1 MSIALAPV
9 LALILQTAPP
19 VARAPVLS
27 FPEPGLDDTAAYQG
41 YTTRFYRDSRDNA
54 VQIYLEPRAGRVV
67 NLWADAANE
76 SLGFT
81 ARDARGRPAAL
92 AWGADS
98 AVAWDSAGV
107 RTVEYRLAAATPG
120 VTLGWFLLGSMRVER
135 DFQYWK
141 RHLQPFTAPPF
152 YVAEESLLVANVGR
166 LPTAER
172 GRHLALLRA
181 GSVAAL
187 AQRLQPRLAAV
198 GPDSTWSIR
207 VERPSLDG
215 LTHLTLELRGS
226 PRDATARLA
235 GRTVRIESRNGGPV
249 RFIVRI
255 RTDAA
260 LLTPL
265 GRRDIFTGEFLA
277 FLASAGRGD
286 SAGSRGG
293 DSAAVVRQRRLE
305 RQVRSV
311 ELLASEEK
319 LMAGLP
325 NFATYFGRDMMMT
338 ALMMRSIWVPAM
350 AEHVIAGVLRKL
362 SPDGEV
368 SHEEALG
375 GQAIREHAA
384 EYNGLIAAYLR
395 SVARRG
401 AGRAAAQ
408 GDSLLRVARGVL
420 ASLHGT
426 RENYHMLDD
435 EFQLP
440 VLAARYLADSSVPAP
455 RKRAFLLDGAGDR
468 DDAGG
473 VSGDGTAGDGSAGD
487 DSAGDAS
494 AVDGSGGG
502 ASRLALL
509 LRELAVV
516 AAETQPYAADPQVT
530 NLVSFVRRDST
541 HWRSASWRDS
551 DAGYA
556 NGRFAMDINAI
567 WAPQALEGIA
577 TILAA
582 LPGLG
587 VTAATLDSLAPGTA
601 DGPLGAWLRDPG
613 TLRSAIATW
622 KGARRHFLV
631 TLAPQDIRNRIR
643 RRLAALPDAERRYW
657 TATMAGDT
665 GLTDSLSFL
674 ALSLDAAGRPIPVVN
689 TDPATDLFLGAAAGA
704 SDTARDEVGPFL
716 RPYPVGLFVPRLGS
730 LVANDAYASPAV
742 WKTFDGDAYH
752 SPRVVWGREVNLL
765 LLGLA
770 DRIAASYDSA
780 GRLTDPTR
788 EPAVRA
794 LGDALRRTLAAVGA
808 SGVEHSELWSYRIE
822 RGRLFPT
829 RYGTSSD
836 VQLWSCTDLAVQF
849 ALSRLPRS

>member
-1 MSIALAPV
+1 MSIALGPV
-9 LALILQTAPP
+9 IALAMLVQAAPP

-41 YTTRFYRDSRDNA
+41 YRTRFYRDSRDNA

-81 ARDARGRPAAL
+81 ARDARDRPAAL

-98 AVAWDSAGV
+98 AAAWDSAGV
-107 RTVEYRLAAATPG
+107 RTVEYRLVAAGPG
-120 VTLGWFLLGSMRVER
+120 VTLGWFLLGTMRVER

-187 AQRLQPRLAAV
+187 GQRLQVRLAAAT
-198 GPDSTWSIR
+198 GSDISADSTWSIR

-226 PRDATARLA
+226 SRDATARVA
-235 GRTVRIESRNGGPV
+235 SRTVSIESRNGGPV
-249 RFIVRI
+249 RFTVRI
-255 RTDAA
+255 STDAA
-260 LLTPL
+260 PLTPL
-265 GRRDIFTGEFLA
+265 TRRDIFTSEFLA
-277 FLASAGRGD
+277 FLASGGGRD
-286 SAGSRGG
+286 ST
-293 DSAAVVRQRRLE
+293 RQRRLE

-325 NFATYFGRDMMMT
+325 NYATYFGRDMMMT
-338 ALMMRSIWVPAM
+338 ALMMRSIWQPAM
-350 AEHVIAGVLRKL
+350 AEHVIAGVLGKL

-384 EYNGLIAAYLR
+384 EYNGVLAEYFRAAG
-395 SVARRG
+395 RRG
-401 AGRAAAQ
+401 AGRTAAQ
-408 GDSLLRVARGVL
+408 ADSLLRVSRGLL
-420 ASLHGT
+420 ASLHAT

-440 VLAARYLADSSVPAP
+440 VLAARYLADSSVAP
-455 RKRAFLLDGAGDR
+455 SRKRTFLLAAAGDTDAATEHAAADSTGHR
-468 DDAGG
+468 DSA
-473 VSGDGTAGDGSAGD
+473 DGSSRGD
-487 DSAGDAS
+487 
-494 AVDGSGGG
+494 
-502 ASRLALL
+502 SRLALL

-516 AAETQPYAADPQVT
+516 AAETRPYADDPRAT
-530 NLVSFVRRDST
+530 NLVSFVKRDST

-582 LPGLG
+582 LPRLG

-613 TLRSAIATW
+613 TLRGAIATW
-622 KGARRHFLV
+622 RGARRHFLV
-631 TLAPQDIRNRIR
+631 TLAPREVRDRIR
-643 RRLAALPDAERRYW
+643 RRLTSLPAADRRYW
-657 TATMAGDT
+657 TATLSGDS

-674 ALSLDAAGRPIPVVN
+674 ALSLDSAGRPIPVVN
-689 TDPATDLFLGAAAGA
+689 TDPSTDLFLGAAAGVT
-704 SDTARDEVGPFL
+704 DTAWDEVGPFL
-716 RPYPVGLFVPRLGS
+716 RPYPAGLFVPRLGP
-730 LVANDAYASPAV
+730 LVANDAYASAAV

-780 GRLTDPTR
+780 GRLTDPAR
-788 EPAVRA
+788 EPAVRS
-794 LGDALRRTLAAVGA
+794 LGDALRRILTAVAA
-808 SGVEHSELWSYRIE
+808 SGVEHNELWSYRIE
-822 RGRLFPT
+822 RGRLLPT

-849 ALSRLPRS
+849 ALSRLPRP

>member
-1 MSIALAPV
+1 
-9 LALILQTAPP
+9 
-19 VARAPVLS
+19 
-27 FPEPGLDDTAAYQG
+27 
-41 YTTRFYRDSRDNA
+41 
-54 VQIYLEPRAGRVV
+54 
-67 NLWADAANE
+67 
-76 SLGFT
+76 
-81 ARDARGRPAAL
+81 
-92 AWGADS
+92 
-98 AVAWDSAGV
+98 
-107 RTVEYRLAAATPG
+107 
-120 VTLGWFLLGSMRVER
+120 MRVER

-141 RHLQPFTAPPF
+141 RHLHPFTAPPF

-166 LPTAER
+166 LPAAER
-172 GRHLALLRA
+172 VRHLALLGA
-181 GSVAAL
+181 GSIAAL
-187 AQRLQPRLAAV
+187 QARLQARVSPSTASHV
-198 GPDSTWSIR
+198 DEDSAWSIR

-226 PRDATARLA
+226 PRDAIARVV

-249 RFIVRI
+249 RFAVRI
-255 RTDAA
+255 STDAA
-260 LLTPL
+260 PLTPL
-265 GRRDIFTGEFLA
+265 ARRDIFTPEFLA
-277 FLASAGRGD
+277 FLADAGVGD
-286 SAGSRGG
+286 SGASRAA
-293 DSAAVVRQRRLE
+293 DSARAGRQRRLE

-338 ALMMRSIWVPAM
+338 ALMMRSIWAPAM

-384 EYNGLIAAYLR
+384 EYNGVLDQYFR
-395 SVARRG
+395 GTRRRG
-401 AGRAAAQ
+401 AGQTAAS
-408 GDSLLRVARGVL
+408 GDSLLRVSRELL
-420 ASLHGT
+420 ATLHAT

-440 VLAARYLADSSVPAP
+440 VLAARYLADSSVAGS
-455 RKRAFLLDGAGDR
+455 RKRAFLLATAADTDNAGK
-468 DDAGG
+468 
-473 VSGDGTAGDGSAGD
+473 
-487 DSAGDAS
+487 
-494 AVDGSGGG
+494 GGG

-516 AAETQPYAADPQVT
+516 AAETRPYADDPRAT
-530 NLVSFVRRDST
+530 NLVSFVKRDAT

-567 WAPQALEGIA
+567 WAPEALEGIA

-587 VTAATLDSLAPGTA
+587 VTAATLDSLAPGAT
-601 DGPLGAWLRDPG
+601 DGPLGAWLRNPG
-613 TLRSAIATW
+613 PLRQTITVW

-631 TLAPQDIRNRIR
+631 TLAPQDVRGRLR
-643 RRLAALPDAERRYW
+643 RRLAALPSADRRYW
-657 TATMAGDT
+657 TTTMAADS

-674 ALSLDAAGRPIPVVN
+674 ALSLDSAGRPIPVVN
-689 TDPATDLFLGAAAGA
+689 TDPATGLFLGAAAGA
-704 SDTARDEVGPFL
+704 SDSARDEVGPFL
-716 RPYPVGLFVPRLGS
+716 RPYPAGLFVPRLGP
-730 LVANDAYASPAV
+730 LVANDAYAAPAV
-742 WKTFDGDAYH
+742 WKIFDGDAYH

-780 GRLTDPTR
+780 GRLRDPSR
-788 EPAVRA
+788 ESAVHS
-794 LGDALRRTLAAVGA
+794 LGDALRRILAAVAA
-808 SGVEHSELWSYRIE
+808 SGVEHNELWSYRIE
-822 RGRLFPT
+822 RGRLLPT

-849 ALSRLPRS
+849 ALSRLPRP